1 MRWITTFLVL
11 FSILSVQAERIT
23 RSEYIAKYKDIA
35 IQEMNE
41 FGIPASITLAQGILE
56 SGDGNSELAQKA
68 NNHFGIKCRGD
79 WTGKKVYHD
88 DDRKGECFRKYD
100 SPLES
105 YRDHSVF
112 LRTGQRYAFLFD
124 LEPTDYKAW
133 AKGLKKAGYATN
145 PKYDDLLIRL
155 IEENHLHQYDLIDLA
170 QEASDTE
177 INPAQIFVSD
187 NNLEYIVVAEETSWQ
202 EVEELTGKSVRKIQ
216 RWNELRYDDVLTKDQ
231 ILYLRKKRDRAKVKK
246 HRVQVGEDMY
256 SISQRYGVKLHR
268 LYKLNRMNP
277 GEQPEVG
284 EVLNLRWRRKRNK

>member
-1 MRWITTFLVL
+1 MFL
-11 FSILSVQAERIT
+11 SILCVQAERIT

-112 LRTGQRYAFLFD
+112 LRSGQRYAFLFE
-124 LEPTDYKAW
+124 LEPTDYKSW

-231 ILYLRKKRDRAKVKK
+231 ILYLRKKRDRAKIKK

-256 SISQRYGVKLHR
+256 SISQRYGLKLHR

-284 EVLNLRWRRKRNK
+284 EVLNLRWKRKRN